1 MSSASVPAITVSAL
15 DYDRLMSLIDSV
27 ANQNLPSAEALEREL
42 DRADIVESAKMPA
55 DIVTMNSTAIVSDSS
70 GNKRRLTLVYPKDAN
85 FDEGK
90 ISILAPVGVA
100 ILGLSVGQSI
110 HWQLP
115 NGETSKLKVI
125 AIEYQPEAAGEMHI

>member
-1 MSSASVPAITVSAL
+1 MSKFPAITVSGL
-15 DYDRLMSLIDSV
+15 DYDRLMSLLDSV
-27 ANQNLPSAEALEREL
+27 ANQNLPSAEALEKEL
-42 DRADIVESAKMPA
+42 DRAEVVDPDKIPA
-55 DIVTMNSTAIVSDSS
+55 NIITMNSTAIVSDNS

-110 HWQLP
+110 NWPLP
-115 NGETSKLKVI
+115 NGEKTKLKVV
-125 AIEYQPEAAGEMHI
+125 AIEYQPEAAGELHI